1 MICYV
6 AVDNG
11 SSRKYQKIIFFS
23 PVSTKLSGKT
33 INIYQDL
40 GDGQIEIYL
49 NSLPIP
55 PQMELF
61 PARLFLSFLSETL
74 GIERS

>member
-1 MICYV
+1 MG
-6 AVDNG
+6 AVENIK
-11 SSRKYQKIIFFS
+11 RLFFS

-33 INIYQDL
+33 INLYQDL

-61 PARLFLSFLSETL
+61 PARLCLSFLRKTL
-74 GIERS
+74 GIEGS